1 MVSPRTRK
9 LGAPK
14 IAFLLNEQKF
24 RQLVKLMRELT
35 DSENLEYTVGLSD
48 NSSITC
54 ESADEVL
61 GIQNSKQRQITSI
74 WIETSYRSDP
84 RIQVKFQ
91 NPHYLE
97 PVEYEVSGNEK
108 DVFHSS
114 GRLDE
119 YFSGIRQWYSPVVGL
134 GLKMMLV
141 YVFIVTLLILPVQIW
156 LTSLRALDPGESLLL
171 SVLTGILL
179 VALCYPGLYV
189 LRRRLL
195 PSGTFAIGDGVDR
208 HNGIV
213 SARKIIGGSVIL
225 AIVVGLFISWL
236 SSRLF

>member
-9 LGAPK
+9 PGAPK

-114 GRLDE
+114 GRLE
-119 YFSGIRQWYSPVVGL
+119 
-134 GLKMMLV
+134 
-141 YVFIVTLLILPVQIW
+141 
-156 LTSLRALDPGESLLL
+156 
-171 SVLTGILL
+171 
-179 VALCYPGLYV
+179 
-189 LRRRLL
+189 L
-195 PSGTFAIGDGVDR
+195 PSIGE
-208 HNGIV
+208 
-213 SARKIIGGSVIL
+213 
-225 AIVVGLFISWL
+225 
-236 SSRLF
+236 

>member
-1 MVSPRTRK
+1 
-9 LGAPK
+9 
-14 IAFLLNEQKF
+14 
-24 RQLVKLMRELT
+24 
-35 DSENLEYTVGLSD
+35 
-48 NSSITC
+48 
-54 ESADEVL
+54 
-61 GIQNSKQRQITSI
+61 
-74 WIETSYRSDP
+74 
-84 RIQVKFQ
+84 
-91 NPHYLE
+91 
-97 PVEYEVSGNEK
+97 
-108 DVFHSS
+108 
-114 GRLDE
+114 
-119 YFSGIRQWYSPVVGL
+119 
-134 GLKMMLV
+134 MMLV

-189 LRRRLL
+189 LRRWLL